1 MKKKYSAPVVYV
13 KAMDIE
19 SPIMANSSD
28 KGLEQSGNGFTQTGL
43 NPTTDVY
50 GPDALAKPSFF
61 WDEGDENQ

>member
-1 MKKKYSAPVVYV
+1 
-13 KAMDIE
+13 MDIE